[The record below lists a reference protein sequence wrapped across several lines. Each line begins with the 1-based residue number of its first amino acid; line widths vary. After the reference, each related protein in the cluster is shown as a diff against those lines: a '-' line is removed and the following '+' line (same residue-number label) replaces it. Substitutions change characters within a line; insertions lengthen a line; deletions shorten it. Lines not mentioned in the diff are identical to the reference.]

1 MFGSIRFARGPGPRG
16 PGRPGP
22 RPPPPPSRALL
33 PLGGGARQTE
43 LSQTCIILGPIRGG
57 APGPGPLGTPGS
69 LGPRGRPRS
78 PGRLAPHGAGGGREQ
93 PTNRVEPNMCH
104 AWANPEGAPRAVGD
118 PGVSGAP
125 WAHRAP
131 ALPDSPGPLVP
142 PWGIMGQWAGAK
154 EVSDPR
160 LPRLP
165 GPLPPSVYRASSKAF
180 SVAILAQVAV
190 QAACWAPGPGPIRGR
205 GPGPSGTWAPG
216 PGPRSNRFRQP
227 SPGPGARGQAPEGPQ
242 NGQKLWPNCGP
253 QNGQSFWPFWG
264 PSGAL
269 RGPLWEP
276 AWGPLGALRS
286 PGGPPA
292 RGLGKGGG
300 AGHPGEASRRHEARA
315 PGGGH
320 PGGAPGTRGEA

>member
-160 LPRLP
+160 LPMPPPPPRPLAPLGLSCLQQGLLRSHFGSSRRSSRLL
-165 GPLPPSVYRASSKAF
+165 GAGARAH
-180 SVAILAQVAV
+180 
-190 QAACWAPGPGPIRGR
+190 
-205 GPGPSGTWAPG
+205 PG
-216 PGPRSNRFRQP
+216 PGPRAFRYLGP
-227 SPGPGARGQAPEGPQ
+227 RPRTPLKSISPTVARARSPGP
-242 NGQKLWPNCGP
+242 C
-253 QNGQSFWPFWG
+253 
-264 PSGAL
+264 
-269 RGPLWEP
+269 
-276 AWGPLGALRS
+276 
-286 PGGPPA
+286 PGGPPEWPKTH
-292 RGLGKGGG
+292 RGG
-300 AGHPGEASRRHEARA
+300 AGNRIEPIAVS
-315 PGGGH
+315 
-320 PGGAPGTRGEA
+320 